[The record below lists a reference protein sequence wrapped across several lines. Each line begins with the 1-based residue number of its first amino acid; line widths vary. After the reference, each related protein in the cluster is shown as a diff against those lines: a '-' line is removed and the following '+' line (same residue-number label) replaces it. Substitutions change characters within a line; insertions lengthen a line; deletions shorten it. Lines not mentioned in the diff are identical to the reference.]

1 MRDSESRRYI
11 KEECAKIRERI
22 VLEEELRKK
31 REEEERIRKEKIEE
45 ILKKIKYRIFKSKV
59 ILPTLIVGTGSL
71 ITSCVKNEYKL
82 AGSAINKLSIEVGIH
97 GGLKDINENE
107 YIYNLNDHIE
117 NGDCVIPNNGTD
129 VEDRISEYCNENDLP
144 ECVKVASI
152 EKFHYYMNNDYIN
165 GDKINLSS
173 IYNKYNKNPEEN
185 IKLSNGD
192 EIIIDDGVVTY
203 VYSDEKS
210 NGISR

>member
-1 MRDSESRRYI
+1 
-11 KEECAKIRERI
+11 
-22 VLEEELRKK
+22 
-31 REEEERIRKEKIEE
+31 
-45 ILKKIKYRIFKSKV
+45 
-59 ILPTLIVGTGSL
+59 
-71 ITSCVKNEYKL
+71 
-82 AGSAINKLSIEVGIH
+82 
-97 GGLKDINENE
+97 
-107 YIYNLNDHIE
+107 
-117 NGDCVIPNNGTD
+117 
-129 VEDRISEYCNENDLP
+129 
-144 ECVKVASI
+144 
-152 EKFHYYMNNDYIN
+152 MNNDYIN

>member
-45 ILKKIKYRIFKSKV
+45 ILKKIKNRIFKPKV

-117 NGDCVIPNNGTD
+117 NGECVIPNNGTD
-129 VEDRISEYCNENDLP
+129 VEDRISEYCNVNDLP